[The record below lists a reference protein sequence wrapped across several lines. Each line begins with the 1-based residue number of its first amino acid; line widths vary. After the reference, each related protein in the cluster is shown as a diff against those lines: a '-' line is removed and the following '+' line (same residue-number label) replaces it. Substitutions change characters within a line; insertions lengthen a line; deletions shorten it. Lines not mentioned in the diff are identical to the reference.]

1 MISQALQVK
10 NELSNAVVY
19 ADYENILELLTE
31 FGEDPLEM
39 DFFKVI
45 QDKLAVDD
53 GLNIID
59 FIIYGNF
66 EKKTLDYKHQTHLR
80 ALGLQTRHA
89 CNKGKNSGDL
99 ELTVD
104 VLKDLYK
111 NHNIDI
117 FVMISTDR
125 DIIPL
130 LKAIKYENKLSYV
143 ISTQNGFNQ
152 TVAKY
157 ADFHEYIEDIFHL
170 DPPDPSI
177 PHQDLAEIVIEIK
190 DIDVKAANPVD
201 IGRAQE
207 VARYFYQSNIW
218 KRALVLG
225 EPVSLKGYLDV
236 ISKVVHRFRGD
247 ILDDFK
253 LAHCLKYVTLYQDPI
268 RGLCLKQGV
277 RIDMVP

>member
-1 MISQALQVK
+1 MINQALQVK
-10 NELSNAVVY
+10 NELPHTMVY
-19 ADYENILELLTE
+19 ADYENILELLKS
-31 FGEDPLEM
+31 FGKDPLQM
-39 DFFKVI
+39 DFFRVI
-45 QDKLAVDD
+45 QDKLAVDE
-53 GLNIID
+53 LNIVD

-66 EKKTLDYKHQTHLR
+66 EGKTLNCKHQTHLR

-89 CNKGKNSGDL
+89 CNSGKNSGDL

-111 NHNIDI
+111 NPHINL
-117 FVMISTDR
+117 FVLISSDR

-170 DPPDPSI
+170 DPPDPSTLL
-177 PHQDLAEIVIEIK
+177 QDPAEAIIGIE
-190 DIDVKAANPVD
+190 DIDVKAANPMD

-218 KRALVLG
+218 KRASLLG

-236 ISKVVHRFRGD
+236 ISRVIHRFRGD

-253 LAHCLKYVTLYQDPI
+253 LAHCLKYVTIYQDPK

-277 RIDMVP
+277 KIDTVP

>member
-1 MISQALQVK
+1 MISQALQAK
-10 NELSNAVVY
+10 NELPHAVVY
-19 ADYENILELLTE
+19 TDYENIRELLKS
-31 FGEDPLEM
+31 FGKDPLEM

-45 QDKLAVDD
+45 QDKLTAD

-66 EKKTLDYKHQTHLR
+66 ERKTTNCKHQTQLR
-80 ALGLQTRHA
+80 AMGLQTRHA
-89 CNKGKNSGDL
+89 CNNGKNSGDL

-111 NHNIDI
+111 NPNINI
-117 FVMISTDR
+117 FVMISSDR

-143 ISTQNGFNQ
+143 FSTQNGFNQ

-157 ADFHEYIEDIFHL
+157 ADYHEYLEDIFQL
-170 DPPDPSI
+170 DPLDPSTLLQE
-177 PHQDLAEIVIEIK
+177 PTDAVIEIE
-190 DIDVKAANPVD
+190 DIDVKAVNPVD

-218 KRALVLG
+218 KRASVLG
-225 EPVSLKGYLDV
+225 EPVSFKGYLDV
-236 ISKVVHRFRGD
+236 ITRVIHRFRGD
-247 ILDDFK
+247 IIADFK
-253 LAHCLKYVTLYQDPI
+253 LAHCLKYVTIYQDPK

-277 RIDMVP
+277 RIDTVP